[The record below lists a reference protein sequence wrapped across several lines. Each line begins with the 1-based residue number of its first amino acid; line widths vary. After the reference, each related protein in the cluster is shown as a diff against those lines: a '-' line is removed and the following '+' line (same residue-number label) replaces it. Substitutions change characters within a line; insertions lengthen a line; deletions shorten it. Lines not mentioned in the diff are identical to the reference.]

1 MSGHLVGGG
10 GGGGAAA
17 GGQGCHVR
25 LSRVAKT
32 GIDVATI
39 IGKMP
44 RVFFSFL
51 EVTSATQ
58 FYIISRVV
66 RVVSGVLYM
75 LPLFGSGSSTSVISG
90 SVKLTVL

>member
-1 MSGHLVGGG
+1 MT
-10 GGGGAAA
+10 AND

-25 LSRVAKT
+25 SPRVAKT

-44 RVFFSFL
+44 LVFFSFL

-58 FYIISRVV
+58 FYISTMSRVV

-75 LPLFGSGSSTSVISG
+75 LPLFGSGSSTSIISG

>member
-1 MSGHLVGGG
+1 MT
-10 GGGGAAA
+10 AND

-44 RVFFSFL
+44 LVFFSFL

-58 FYIISRVV
+58 FYISSRVV
-66 RVVSGVLYM
+66 RTVSGVLYI
-75 LPLFGSGSSTSVISG
+75 LPLFGSGSSTSIISG

>member
-1 MSGHLVGGG
+1 MT
-10 GGGGAAA
+10 AND

-44 RVFFSFL
+44 LVFFSFL

-58 FYIISRVV
+58 FYISSRVV
-66 RVVSGVLYM
+66 RVVSGVFTCCHFLEVAAAPVSY
-75 LPLFGSGSSTSVISG
+75 LALSN
-90 SVKLTVL
+90 

>member
-1 MSGHLVGGG
+1 MT
-10 GGGGAAA
+10 AND

-44 RVFFSFL
+44 VVFFSFL
-51 EVTSATQ
+51 EVQQ
-58 FYIISRVV
+58 FYISTISRVV

-75 LPLFGSGSSTSVISG
+75 LPLFGSGSSTSIISG

>member
-1 MSGHLVGGG
+1 MT
-10 GGGGAAA
+10 AND

-44 RVFFSFL
+44 LVFFSFL

-58 FYIISRVV
+58 FYISTMSRVV

-75 LPLFGSGSSTSVISG
+75 LPLFGSGSSTSIISG